1 MTALC
6 LYLAFLFVGS
16 CRNKGF
22 TWHAGAA
29 SFSVNKCSCQM
40 AATSRTNAELQRK
53 AKTALNKATDPI
65 EKLRLACLSR
75 GASGI
80 KGLGR

>member
-1 MTALC
+1 
-6 LYLAFLFVGS
+6 
-16 CRNKGF
+16 
-22 TWHAGAA
+22 
-29 SFSVNKCSCQM
+29 M

-53 AKTALNKATDPI
+53 AKSALNKATDPI

>member
-1 MTALC
+1 
-6 LYLAFLFVGS
+6 
-16 CRNKGF
+16 
-22 TWHAGAA
+22 
-29 SFSVNKCSCQM
+29 M
-40 AATSRTNAELQRK
+40 AATSRTNSELQRK
-53 AKTALNKATDPI
+53 SNLALKTAKDPI